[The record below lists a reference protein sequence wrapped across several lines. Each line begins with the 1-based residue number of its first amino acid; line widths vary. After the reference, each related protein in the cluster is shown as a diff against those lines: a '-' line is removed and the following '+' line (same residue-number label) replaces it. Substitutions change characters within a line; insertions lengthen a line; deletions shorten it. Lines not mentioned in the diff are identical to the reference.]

1 MQLAMDMQ
9 AETDATAPTA
19 LDAAQGLA
27 RELARERAMRAQ
39 AEEALATIRMHDEL
53 KTEVLRSLA
62 RRLESAPSPTLR
74 APMDPTRMARALNEY
89 AERWRRS
96 REVAERGLAYFE
108 WLDRTPRDVGGRT
121 DLAELLRLMVAHTRD
136 AAPEGV
142 AITLDIPDRLPAV
155 LGRRRHLV
163 DVFREVLENAARFG
177 RGPEAVRVSAAV
189 DEQSILVVVA
199 DSGQGFAADRAP
211 YLVRPFGAKADG
223 QSGGMGLALA
233 NAVMGAHGGSLEL
246 RSPGH
251 GRGAEVR
258 LRFVLARP
266 HGHAAS
272 GRIRS
277 LAQAVNDDAGGA
289 GPRPDELATRQALI
303 ESQLMLY
310 ARDLKQVIAR
320 ERGRRSELE
329 NAHRQM
335 VRFAQD
341 LKRALFTEK
350 LRANE
355 LDEAQR
361 GTLAA
366 LLRAARFKDQETAS
380 HIERLSHYSRLV
392 GCHVGMDAEE
402 ADLLFAAAPMHD
414 IGKIGVPDAILMKPG
429 KLDDAEW
436 KEMRRHPAHGA
447 SMLRGSS
454 SELIQLAAE
463 IALTHH
469 ERWDGTGYPRGLV
482 GEQIP
487 LVGRIVMMVDIYD
500 ALRSPRPYKVEMS
513 HERASDIILNGD
525 GRTMPSHFD
534 PMLLDAFR
542 DLGPQLAATYAQ
554 FADPPDHKDAGLV
567 G

>member
-1 MQLAMDMQ
+1 MQLAMDMP
-9 AETDATAPTA
+9 AETDAAAPTA
-19 LDAAQGLA
+19 VDVAQELA
-27 RELARERAMRAQ
+27 RELTRERSMRAQ
-39 AEEALATIRMHDEL
+39 AEEALATVRRHDEL

-62 RRLESAPSPTLR
+62 RRLESAPSP
-74 APMDPTRMARALNEY
+74 APRSPLDPTRMARALTEY
-89 AERWRRS
+89 AEGWRRS

-108 WLDRTPRDVGGRT
+108 WLDRSPRDVGGRT

-136 AAPEGV
+136 AAPESV
-142 AITLDIPDRLPAV
+142 AITLEMPERLPAV

-163 DVFREVLENAARFG
+163 DVLREVLENAARFG
-177 RGPEAVRVSAAV
+177 RGPEPVRVSATP
-189 DEQSILVVVA
+189 DERGILVVIS
-199 DSGQGFAADRAP
+199 DSGQGFAPDRGP
-211 YLVRPFGAKADG
+211 HLVRPFGAQAG
-223 QSGGMGLALA
+223 GRSGGMGLALA
-233 NAVMGAHGGSLEL
+233 SAVMGAHGGSLEL

-251 GRGAEVR
+251 GLGAEVR

-266 HGHAAS
+266 DGHATS
-272 GRIRS
+272 GRIRR
-277 LAQAVNDDAGGA
+277 LAQAVNDDAWTA
-289 GPRPDELATRQALI
+289 GPRLDATASRQALI
-303 ESQLMLY
+303 EGQLMLY

-320 ERGRRSELE
+320 ERGRRAELE

-341 LKRALFTEK
+341 LKHALFTEK

-355 LDEAQR
+355 LDDAQR

-392 GCHVGMDAEE
+392 GCHVGMDAGE

-436 KEMRRHPAHGA
+436 REMRRHPGHGA

-469 ERWDGTGYPRGLV
+469 ERWDGTGYPRGLA

-542 DLGPQLAATYAQ
+542 DLGPQMAATYAE
-554 FADPPDHKDAGLV
+554 FADPAGHNH